1 MLAVIVLWAWAV
13 TALSGLALLGAWL
26 TTPSV
31 RTARTRG
38 GRHRR
43 LPPSLV
49 LSHLSV
55 AAAGLLVW
63 GVFALWGRNAFA
75 WAGLGMIAMTAAI
88 GITMFVRW
96 IPGYRST
103 PPAPRGRHHRRPH
116 RPRRRN
122 LPFVLVVGHG
132 ALAVATI
139 VLMVLTMITVAE

>member
-1 MLAVIVLWAWAV
+1 MLSVIVLWAWAV
-13 TALSGLALLGAWL
+13 TALSGLGLLGLLGAWL

-63 GVFALWGRNAFA
+63 GVFALWSRNAFA
-75 WAGLGMIAMTAAI
+75 WAGLG
-88 GITMFVRW
+88 V
-96 IPGYRST
+96 
-103 PPAPRGRHHRRPH
+103 
-116 RPRRRN
+116 
-122 LPFVLVVGHG
+122 
-132 ALAVATI
+132 LAVTTI
-139 VLMVLTMITVAE
+139 VLMMLTLLAVAE